1 VFEVIHSILLPVDFS
16 PASGTSFRLAANL
29 AQRYGASLHLL
40 HVYQDVFSV
49 LSMRT
54 FELTEDV
61 VEAGIR
67 AELEAKFEELLASVA
82 VDVPVTRELRKGD
95 VAEEIL
101 DCAASIQADV
111 IVIATN
117 ARSGLGH
124 LFIGSI
130 AQRIVRSAAIPVI
143 TCRAGAAD

>member
-1 VFEVIHSILLPVDFS
+1 MFDSIRTILVPIDFS
-16 PASGTSFRLAANL
+16 LAAGTSLRLAANL
-29 AQRYGASLHLL
+29 AKHYNASLHLL

-67 AELEAKFEELLASVA
+67 RELEARFEELLQSVA
-82 VDVPVTRELRKGD
+82 VTVPVTHELRKGD

-101 DCAASIQADV
+101 DCASGIHADA

-117 ARSGLGH
+117 ARSGIEH